1 MNEELLE
8 INSEISRYRTPMK
21 VPIELKLER
30 DFIFNVLSTGDN
42 LENLIIARYEKNKD
56 RNLTYYQEIIDGV
69 VKGVMKRMGMME

>member
-1 MNEELLE
+1 
-8 INSEISRYRTPMK
+8 MK

>member
-1 MNEELLE
+1 ME

>member
-1 MNEELLE
+1 LNEELLE